1 MCKDMAVLLAGD
13 AHQHVTGRP
22 APARKFVLHC
32 AKVRRDGARRHFLAQ
47 RDVAWKFTIYSTA

>member
-1 MCKDMAVLLAGD
+1 MCKDMAVLLQA
-13 AHQHVTGRP
+13 ALTEHVTGRP

-32 AKVRRDGARRHFLAQ
+32 AKMRRDCARRHFLTR

>member
-1 MCKDMAVLLAGD
+1 LLA
-13 AHQHVTGRP
+13 ALTQHVTGRP